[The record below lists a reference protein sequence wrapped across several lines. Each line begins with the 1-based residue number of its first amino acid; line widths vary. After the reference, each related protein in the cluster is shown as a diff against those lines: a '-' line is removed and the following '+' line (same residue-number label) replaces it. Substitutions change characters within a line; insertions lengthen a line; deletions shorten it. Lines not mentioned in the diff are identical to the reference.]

1 MKALK
6 IIGIVL
12 LIIVALFLIIPLF
25 MASSYSVERSTVIDR
40 PVETVFPQV
49 ADFNNWVEWNP
60 WSEMEPG
67 SRNLVSGTP
76 MSEGSSWSWEGEV
89 IGSGTLTIVNL
100 APNRLIE
107 SELVFKAPMQGT
119 ADDSW
124 QFAPTADGGTE
135 VTWKNSGGLDYPVG
149 RWFRPM
155 VEAQLGGQFERG
167 LANLKAR
174 CESMPVPVEHDST
187 MMNIETEE

>member
-12 LIIVALFLIIPLF
+12 LMIVALFLIIPLF

-40 PVETVFPQV
+40 PVGEVFPQV
-49 ADFNNWVEWNP
+49 ADFNNWIEWNP
-60 WSEMEPG
+60 WSEMEPAA
-67 SRNLVSGTP
+67 RNVIVGAP
-76 MSEGSSWSWEGEV
+76 MTEGSSWRWEGKV
-89 IGSGTLTIVNL
+89 IGAGTLTIVKL
-100 APNRLIE
+100 EPNRLIE
-107 SELVFKAPMQGT
+107 SDLVFKAPMQST

-124 QFAPTADGGTE
+124 QFETTADGGTK

-149 RWFRPM
+149 RWFGSM
-155 VEAQLGGQFERG
+155 VEDQLGGQFERG

-174 CESMPVPVEHDST
+174 CEALPVPVQHDST
-187 MMNIETEE
+187 MMNLETEE